1 MTRAPSPRE
10 PAHPTLRQQ
19 WLAHQLRELR
29 QQRGL
34 SREDAAAY
42 LGYDRSYLARCE
54 RSEWPFKRDIVLG
67 LLDCYRV
74 WDPEHRARLLREQE
88 EAWQVDIF
96 DTDLTGSIHGRSGVS
111 LTWLEERAELICAY
125 AIQVLPGLLQTWDYA
140 EAVMR
145 FYGDA
150 DNSIGQWLDLRMA
163 RQQIL
168 TQAKPVRLSV
178 VIDESALHQ
187 PVGGPAVMRGQLTR
201 LVEVCRKPN
210 VGLHVLPAAA
220 LRPYGAW
227 GEFTVLRLPEPYPS
241 VGYLENVGGRFY
253 FESPK
258 SKRFIDGYH
267 RLREAALSPGES
279 AKLIVAVAKEWA

>member
-1 MTRAPSPRE
+1 MSRPARE

-34 SREDAAAY
+34 TLEEAAAY

-67 LLDCYRV
+67 LLDCYQV
-74 WDPEHRARLLREQE
+74 WDPDKRARLLREQE
-88 EAWQVDIF
+88 EAWRVDIF
-96 DTDLTGSIHGRSGVS
+96 DTDFTGSIYDSSGVN
-111 LTWLEERAELICAY
+111 LTWLEERAELICTY
-125 AIQVLPGLLQTWDYA
+125 VTQILPGLLQSRDYA
-140 EAVMR
+140 AAVMR
-145 FYGDA
+145 LYDA
-150 DNSIGQWLDLRMA
+150 SDDPVDRWVERRMT

-168 TQAKPVRLSV
+168 SRAKPARLSA
-178 VIDESALHQ
+178 VIDESALRH
-187 PVGGPAVMRGQLTR
+187 PIGGPTVMRRQLAA
-201 LVEVCRKPN
+201 LVKAGGERN
-210 VGLHVLPAAA
+210 VEIRVLPPTAV
-220 LRPYGAW
+220 RPEGAW
-227 GEFTVLRLPEPYPS
+227 GQFMVLQLPEPHPS

-258 SKRFIDGYH
+258 SKRFITAYH

-279 AKLIVAVAKEWA
+279 AELIAAVAEEWA